1 MVSAHIATTR
11 WAAALRRRKHA
22 TLGPR
27 EAMPDHQR
35 HAEGRGARPAVT
47 ASPLFKSLYCL
58 HPGLDLDISFSLK
71 SAEKEDFQRD
81 FVPVPQPAP
90 GLVAGQVLLV

>member
-90 GLVAGQVLLV
+90 GLVAGQVLLL